1 MEAAIP
7 EGIYRAHGQ
16 QNLRETVEF
25 ARRCRTRPRPPR
37 RQTGRPDRA
46 NSFRTGASRIAT
58 RESAREALAGLE
70 IRARSGSRRQPRFR
84 RLPRADLGATHR
96 HPAISRPLHD
106 HRENW
111 PCPHL
116 DVVLGSHCVRQ
127 RRRPS
132 RRRFAPRRRRPR
144 HGFRRH
150 RSRQG
155 NRQRHRSRPRAIRG
169 SCGSFTPA
177 GARRRRQASQG
188 HGSRRQS
195 GHQHQAFAFGARR
208 SGKVVALFSGRSR
221 RNRISGGELLRSAS
235 VLILTDEAEFARLL
249 TACWQAERQAPGITV
264 LGSDLWKD
272 HESVPHDLIVVG
284 PLRDGKLSHIL
295 HALEPAMA
303 VILCAPA
310 DSRELGQLRSR
321 YPRLVHVP
329 LREDWTQTLLLVAGE
344 SLRRTEALR
353 LARQAQSKAARNEQ
367 YATLGRYITDMKH
380 SVNNALT
387 SMIGNAE
394 LLLLEPGQLS
404 KQSLAQIK
412 TIHSMALRINE
423 IMQRFSSLATEM
435 KAAENASQAETEA
448 APAAPSR
455 RR

>member
-1 MEAAIP
+1 
-7 EGIYRAHGQ
+7 
-16 QNLRETVEF
+16 
-25 ARRCRTRPRPPR
+25 
-37 RQTGRPDRA
+37 
-46 NSFRTGASRIAT
+46 
-58 RESAREALAGLE
+58 
-70 IRARSGSRRQPRFR
+70 
-84 RLPRADLGATHR
+84 
-96 HPAISRPLHD
+96 
-106 HRENW
+106 
-111 PCPHL
+111 
-116 DVVLGSHCVRQ
+116 
-127 RRRPS
+127 
-132 RRRFAPRRRRPR
+132 
-144 HGFRRH
+144 
-150 RSRQG
+150 
-155 NRQRHRSRPRAIRG
+155 
-169 SCGSFTPA
+169 
-177 GARRRRQASQG
+177 
-188 HGSRRQS
+188 
-195 GHQHQAFAFGARR
+195 
-208 SGKVVALFSGRSR
+208 
-221 RNRISGGELLRSAS
+221 LRSAS
-235 VLILTDEAEFARLL
+235 VLILTDEADFARLL

-272 HESVPHDLIVVG
+272 HESIPHDLIVVG
-284 PLRDGKLSHIL
+284 PLRDGKLSEIL

-353 LARQAQSKAARNEQ
+353 LARQAESKAARNEQ
-367 YATLGRYITDMKH
+367 YATLGRYMTDMKH

-423 IMQRFSSLATEM
+423 IMLRFSSLSNEM
-435 KAAENASQAETEA
+435 QEAENASQAETED
-448 APAAPSR
+448 APAPGSR